1 MNWNLDITIEEPYLE
16 TVAEDLLRSTVEQVM
31 KAESV
36 DYPAELS
43 LLITGDEA
51 VHELNL
57 RYRKINSTTDVLAF
71 ALQEGD
77 DFPGDPEGASQLG
90 EVIISCPQADRQ
102 AEERGHSLKRELSV
116 LVIHGVLHL
125 LGYDHETDGDA
136 EVMEAH
142 ELQILQDL

>member
-16 TVAEDLLRSTVEQVM
+16 TVAEDLLRTTVGQVM

-43 LLITGDEA
+43 LLITGDET

-57 RYRKINSTTDVLAF
+57 RYRKIDSTTDVLAF

-77 DFPGDPEGASQLG
+77 DFPGDPEGPSQLG
-90 EVIISCPQADRQ
+90 EVIVSCPQAVRQ
-102 AEERGHSLKRELSV
+102 AEEGGHSLERELSV

-125 LGYDHETDGDA
+125 LGYDHETDEDA